1 MSRVHDLGGLH
12 GLGPVEPTPEDHEPT
27 FHAQW
32 EGRIFAMVLACGA
45 LGRWNLDE
53 SRHARERLDPVDY
66 LRSSYFERWVA
77 GLETLLVERE
87 VLSAQELASGRSA
100 GTPTELSAR
109 RLVAEQVA
117 PALARG
123 RPPDTEPSRE
133 PVFRP
138 DDRVRVRPVTTAGHT
153 RAVRYAQGR
162 FGTVQAHR
170 GCHVFPDRNAHGE
183 KVGEHLYNVAF
194 TASELWG
201 QAAAPRD
208 TVRVDLWEAYLEPAP

>member
-1 MSRVHDLGGLH
+1 MNGVHDLGGLH
-12 GLGPVEPTPEDHEPT
+12 GFEPVDPTPEDQEPT

-32 EGRIFAMVLACGA
+32 EGRIFAMVLACSA
-45 LGRWNLDE
+45 LGRWSLDA
-53 SRHARERLDPVDY
+53 SRHARERLTPVDY
-66 LRSSYFERWVA
+66 LRWSYFERWVA
-77 GLETLLVERE
+77 GLDTLLVERG

-123 RPPDTEPSRE
+123 RPAAMEPSRE
-133 PVFRP
+133 PMFQP
-138 DDRVRVRPVTTAGHT
+138 GDPVRVRPVTTAGHT

-170 GCHVFPDRNAHGE
+170 GCHIFPDRSAHGE

-201 QAAAPRD
+201 DAAAPHD
-208 TVRVDLWEAYLEPAP
+208 TVRVDLWEPYLEPAP